1 MTDFS
6 KEQILSTI
14 ASSAQ
19 APDTSYELAT
29 RIADAASDRK
39 GEDIVL
45 LKVGEVTVLAD
56 YFVIV
61 TGFSKVQIRAIA
73 GAIEDEVEETL
84 NRKPLRSE
92 GLAEGGW
99 VVQDYGDVIVHIL
112 MPQEREH
119 YDLEA
124 FWGHAP
130 KVAYEPLAIG

>member
-14 ASSAQ
+14 APSPQ
-19 APDTSYELAT
+19 APDSSYELAT
-29 RIADAASDRK
+29 RVADAASDRK
-39 GEDIVL
+39 GEDIML

-73 GAIEDEVEETL
+73 GAIEDDVEEKL

-99 VVQDYGDVIVHIL
+99 IVQDYGDVIVHIL

-130 KVAYEPLAIG
+130 KVDYEPIAVG

>member
-14 ASSAQ
+14 ASSA
-19 APDTSYELAT
+19 PDFDTSYELAT

-61 TGFSKVQIRAIA
+61 TGFS
-73 GAIEDEVEETL
+73 
-84 NRKPLRSE
+84 
-92 GLAEGGW
+92 
-99 VVQDYGDVIVHIL
+99 
-112 MPQEREH
+112 
-119 YDLEA
+119 
-124 FWGHAP
+124 
-130 KVAYEPLAIG
+130 

>member
-1 MTDFS
+1 MTNFS
-6 KEQILSTI
+6 REQILSTI
-14 ASSAQ
+14 ASDPAL
-19 APDTSYELAT
+19 DTSYELAT
-29 RIADAASDRK
+29 RIADAADTRK
-39 GEDIVL
+39 GEDILL

-56 YFVIV
+56 YFVLV

-73 GAIEDEVEETL
+73 GFIEAEVEEKL
-84 NRKPLRSE
+84 HRKPLRSE

-130 KVAYEPLAIG
+130 RVAYAPIAAN